1 VPAAD
6 EPRADRLP
14 AFVNEVRET
23 LYNLRYRW
31 LDVRVGG
38 PDASMNGQ
46 WVVLSVAMVAVFAC
60 FFAIGR
66 LGHGGGVSPA
76 PAPSAQLSPA
86 QSAVPIQLSGES
98 PIAGAVPVAIAVRP
112 REPTAQ
118 SPAVESARRI
128 ATPARSVTTEPSR
141 IEVLSAS
148 RPASVQESQTSEA
161 APQLA
166 PRRAAAPQRRPGK
179 STPARRHAA
188 PAKSKPSTGVTFDS
202 SE

>member
-1 VPAAD
+1 MSGV
-6 EPRADRLP
+6 LSG
-14 AFVNEVRET
+14 VREA

-38 PDASMNGQ
+38 PEASMSGQ
-46 WVVLSVAMVAVFAC
+46 WVVLSVAMLVVFAC

-66 LGHGGGVSPA
+66 LGHAGGASLA
-76 PAPSAQLSPA
+76 AAPSAQPSPG
-86 QSAVPIQLSGES
+86 QSAVPAQLSGGS

-112 REPTAQ
+112 SAQPTAQ
-118 SPAVESARRI
+118 SAPVESTPLT
-128 ATPARSVTTEPSR
+128 ATAARSVTTEAAR

-161 APQLA
+161 SPQSAPARSAAPQRQPDKSA
-166 PRRAAAPQRRPGK
+166 PSRRAAARPKPQH
-179 STPARRHAA
+179 SPA
-188 PAKSKPSTGVTFDS
+188 VTFDS